1 MKYSNS
7 LSVFFLLFLFYS
19 ANSSAQQ
26 YYWGEFINQSII
38 LRSDSRSK
46 SVLVTNM
53 SQEKTG
59 DLSPV
64 MIAASWA
71 DSSKQLECRSFL
83 EFNYISLPKILIND
97 PSLISS
103 AELILYPVNEIL
115 SENNINK
122 AGKFVVRR
130 VTEKW
135 EDSATVWSNQP
146 TADSTIQV
154 IKKVKMKQKNNP
166 VFVDV
171 TKLVREMLLS
181 GNKGF
186 MICSENPTSE
196 SKATG
201 VLFASPKNNNET
213 LRPLLVINYRE
224 HTGPALALRS
234 WIKSHQR
241 TNGTPR
247 QTTGNT
253 PLAQPTNNTPEKD

>member
-1 MKYSNS
+1 MKYSKS
-7 LSVFFLLFLFYS
+7 LSIYFLLFIFYS
-19 ANSSAQQ
+19 DNISAQQ
-26 YYWGEFINQSII
+26 YYWGEFINQSIT

-46 SVLVTNM
+46 SVLITNM
-53 SQEKTG
+53 SEDKTG

-71 DSSKQLECRSFL
+71 DSSKQFECRSFL

-103 AELILYPVNEIL
+103 AELILFPVNEIL

-122 AGKFVVRR
+122 AGKFFVRR
-130 VTEKW
+130 VTENW
-135 EDSATVWSNQP
+135 EDSVTVWSNQP
-146 TADSTIQV
+146 SADSSIQI
-154 IKKVKMKQKNNP
+154 IKKIKMKQKNNP

-186 MICSENPTSE
+186 MICSENTTSE
-196 SKATG
+196 SNATG

-224 HTGPALALRS
+224 HTGPALPLRS
-234 WIKSHQR
+234 WIKSRQR
-241 TNGTPR
+241 TNSTPR

-253 PLAQPTNNTPEKD
+253 PLAQPAKNTQEKD